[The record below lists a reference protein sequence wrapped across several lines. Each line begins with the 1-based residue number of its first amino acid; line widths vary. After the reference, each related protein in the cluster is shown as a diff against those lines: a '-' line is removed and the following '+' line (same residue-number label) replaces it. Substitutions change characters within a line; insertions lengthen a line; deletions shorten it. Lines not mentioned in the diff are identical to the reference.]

1 MATTATS
8 RMHPSRATGPL
19 VTSVDAAIEQ
29 IGVGRFQWRLLFV
42 NGLVW
47 AADAMEVLLAGFV
60 LPAITRL
67 WALTPTQAGLISTVT
82 FAGMFIGAWA
92 WGIIADRAGRRA
104 VFVWTVLLGA
114 VFSLLAA
121 LSPNLMVLLITRFLT
136 GLAIGGTLP
145 VDYAVMSEFLPAR
158 QRGRF
163 LVYLESFW
171 SLGTIVVALLAWLLI
186 PRFPADGW
194 RWLLVVSALPG
205 VLGFWIRRNVPESPR
220 YLLVSGREAEARRV
234 LEQVAGDNGKTINV
248 GPLQAEARSGKSS
261 TAAIWSGALISRTLL
276 LSIVWFGLSLG
287 YYGIFTWLPSIF
299 VQQGFTFVR
308 SYEYLILLA
317 LAQVPGYAL
326 AAFLVDKI
334 GRRWTVALFLLVSAI
349 SSFLFAIAATPGL
362 IVGSAMLLSFAL
374 LGAWGGLDAF
384 TPELYPTE
392 VRATGM
398 GWASAMARAA
408 GILAPTIGGL
418 LLGVSLPLALGVY
431 AAFFVVAGVAALLI
445 RTETA
450 GRVLMDVVGEPL
462 RQ

>member
-1 MATTATS
+1 MAITATD
-8 RMHPSRATGPL
+8 RVPADGTPGP
-19 VTSVDAAIEQ
+19 VVNTVDAAIER

-60 LPAITRL
+60 LPAIALL
-67 WALTPTQAGLISTVT
+67 WALSPAQVGLVGTAT

-92 WGIIADRAGRRA
+92 WGIIADRIGRRA

-114 VFSLLAA
+114 LFSLLAA
-121 LSPNLMVLLITRFLT
+121 VSPDLNALLLARFLT

-171 SLGTIVVALLAWLLI
+171 SLGTIAVALLAWLLI
-186 PRFPADGW
+186 PRFPEDGW
-194 RWLLVVSALPG
+194 RWLLAISALPG
-205 VLGFWIRRNVPESPR
+205 LLGFWIRRNVPESPR
-220 YLLVSGREAEARRV
+220 YLLVSGREEEARRV
-234 LEQVAGDNGKTINV
+234 LERVAADNGVALRV
-248 GPLQAEARSGKSS
+248 GQLQAEPRSARSS
-261 TAAIWSGALISRTLL
+261 TAVIWSAALRSRTAL
-276 LSIVWFGLSLG
+276 LSLVWFGLSLG

-317 LAQVPGYAL
+317 VAQVPGYAL
-326 AAFLVDKI
+326 AAYLVDRI
-334 GRRWTVALFLLVSAI
+334 GRRWTVALFLAISAA
-349 SSFLFAIAATPGL
+349 SSFLFALAATPTL
-362 IVGSAMLLSFAL
+362 IVGSAMLMSFAL
-374 LGAWGGLDAF
+374 LGAWGGLYAF

-408 GILAPTIGGL
+408 GILAPTVGGL
-418 LLGVSLPLALGVY
+418 LLGASLPLALGIY
-431 AAFFVVAGVAALLI
+431 AAFFVLAAVAALLI
-445 RTETA
+445 RDETA
-450 GRVLMDVVGEPL
+450 GRELADVVES
-462 RQ
+462 